1 MPAPKVRGD
10 YDQLQR
16 IAQGFGA
23 EASNS
28 QSMLHALTNNINALR
43 AGEWVGQGATAFY
56 AEMDSALL
64 PSLKRMHAALEHAQQ
79 ATLKLRMLI
88 QQAERDAAALL
99 KDDGAAPVPAPG
111 QPGAPVTGNPGSG
124 APGAGN
130 SLTDKLVNWAKEKL
144 DNILV
149 KFLTKQGAKQLFE
162 KYGLY
167 GLKELLERAGKEGT
181 EALIKLGLR
190 NVGKLVPLPVVD
202 VAIDLVANVA
212 VNLWEYKDKG
222 LFTNPEFY
230 GSVMKDTTISIGT
243 AIVKWG
249 GIVATGI
256 ETAGAG
262 AVAFDLGAMVIGAG
276 ADMLFGKALTN
287 FYSQTPGAQLA
298 AGAAELIGSLF
309 GLSDG
314 VPYAK
319 PA

>member
-23 EASNS
+23 EASNG
-28 QSMLHALTNNINALR
+28 QGMLQALTHNINALR
-43 AGEWVGQGATAFY
+43 AGDWVGQGATAFY
-56 AEMDSALL
+56 AEMDSAVL
-64 PSLKRMHAALEHAQQ
+64 PSLKRMQAALENAQQ
-79 ATLKLRMLI
+79 ATLKLRTLV

-99 KDDGAAPVPAPG
+99 KDDGAAPVPA
-111 QPGAPVTGNPGSG
+111 QPGSPATGSPNSGTPGG
-124 APGAGN
+124 GN

-162 KYGLY
+162 KYGL
-167 GLKELLERAGKEGT
+167 KELLEKAGKEGT
-181 EALIKLGLR
+181 EALIKLGIK
-190 NVGKLVPLPVVD
+190 NIGKLVPLPVVD

-230 GSVMKDTTISIGT
+230 GSLMKDTTISIGT

-249 GIVATGI
+249 GIVLTGV

-262 AVAFDLGAMVIGAG
+262 AVAFDLGAVVIGAG

-298 AGAAELIGSLF
+298 AGAAEFIGSVF

>member
-28 QSMLHALTNNINALR
+28 QNMLQSLTNNINALR
-43 AGEWVGQGATAFY
+43 SGDWVGQGATAFY
-56 AEMDSALL
+56 TEMDSAVL

-79 ATLKLRMLI
+79 ATMQLRTLI
-88 QQAERDAAALL
+88 QQAEHDAAALL
-99 KDDGAAPVPAPG
+99 KDDGAAPIAAPG
-111 QPGAPVTGNPGSG
+111 QPGSPVTGSPDSG
-124 APGAGN
+124 APGSGN

-149 KFLTKQGAKQLFE
+149 KFLTKQGAQKLFE
-162 KYGLY
+162 KY
-167 GLKELLERAGKEGT
+167 GLKELLEKAGKEGA
-181 EALIKLGLR
+181 EALIKLGVK

-212 VNLWEYKDKG
+212 VNLWEYEDKG

-262 AVAFDLGAMVIGAG
+262 AVAFDLGAMAIGAG
-276 ADMLFGKALTN
+276 ADMLFGKALTD
-287 FYSQTPGAQLA
+287 FYSSTPLVQSWA
-298 AGAAELIGSLF
+298 ATAETVGSWL